1 MCKSHKK
8 RRWDSSTEGPLRG
21 NGGTLHQTCATFTQK
36 KVAEFHL
43 ESELKKCKSSQNTI
57 KRTDHQQ
64 RKSKEQMEYQLW
76 SNREVL
82 KGPCVTV
89 TEEEW
94 NSSLEKINIKKGV
107 MKWIVHW
114 K

>member
-1 MCKSHKK
+1 
-8 RRWDSSTEGPLRG
+8 
-21 NGGTLHQTCATFTQK
+21 
-36 KVAEFHL
+36 
-43 ESELKKCKSSQNTI
+43 
-57 KRTDHQQ
+57 
-64 RKSKEQMEYQLW
+64 MEYQLW
-76 SNREVL
+76 NNREVL
-82 KGPCVTV
+82 KGPCETV

>member
-1 MCKSHKK
+1 MSEKSVKVHK
-8 RRWDSSTEGPLRG
+8 TQLRERII
-21 NGGTLHQTCATFTQK
+21 NNSKA
-36 KVAEFHL
+36 
-43 ESELKKCKSSQNTI
+43 
-57 KRTDHQQ
+57 
-64 RKSKEQMEYQLW
+64 KSKW
-76 SNREVL
+76 STNFGTREVL